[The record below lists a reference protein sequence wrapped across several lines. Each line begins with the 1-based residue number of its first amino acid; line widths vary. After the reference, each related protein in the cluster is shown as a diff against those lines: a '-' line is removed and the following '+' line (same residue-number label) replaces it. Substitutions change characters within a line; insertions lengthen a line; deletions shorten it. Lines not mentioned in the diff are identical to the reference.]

1 MNGVSGCQGG
11 LFLRDRMSTSEVTRS
26 EWTELSE
33 PIMHAVKMSIGLIHS
48 RAPAGTAF
56 VAFPS
61 SPNDTTEYPNGAQ
74 SIAPPAV
81 PFSAITT
88 HRPMNVFYQLMTRD
102 LDLLGDQRR

>member
-1 MNGVSGCQGG
+1 
-11 LFLRDRMSTSEVTRS
+11 
-26 EWTELSE
+26 
-33 PIMHAVKMSIGLIHS
+33 MHALPDRTTYSI
-48 RAPAGTAF
+48 APAGTAF

-74 SIAPPAV
+74 SIAPSAV
-81 PFSAITT
+81 PFSAMIT